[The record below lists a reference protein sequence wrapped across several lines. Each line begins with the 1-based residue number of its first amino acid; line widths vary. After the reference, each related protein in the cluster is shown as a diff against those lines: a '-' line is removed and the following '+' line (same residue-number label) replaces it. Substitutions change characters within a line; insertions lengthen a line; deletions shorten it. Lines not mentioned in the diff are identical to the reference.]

1 MNSLERPL
9 LLLFIF
15 VFIPCEDGDS
25 LEMRFLDAAW
35 EIFLG
40 ERGRVP
46 KAFEAEREGGS
57 SVTVL
62 AVTDWTWSEK

>member
-1 MNSLERPL
+1 
-9 LLLFIF
+9 
-15 VFIPCEDGDS
+15 
-25 LEMRFLDAAW
+25 MRFLDAAW